1 VIFVTFVVYFWY
13 SFVMVR
19 RPSPW
24 VPGAPPPVPP
34 RPRTV
39 QGLGNAL
46 AGTLL
51 GALDVPVQAVGGMH
65 RDVIS
70 GSPARGQSAGSRA
83 VQDYGQ
89 NVGRLWSDFF
99 RPSGGSPSPFLPR
112 EFDEA
117 AEAAVGRFGLEGG
130 AASAARGAGFAA
142 DLLTGLAVG
151 GAGSKAGQGAGVV
164 ADNVN
169 TYRNM
174 PQVNQEFYRNAIMNR
189 LFHGTRGGA
198 FDVNP
203 LGGRVSENLFGA
215 NFFMTPSRPLAHSS
229 GYGAGTAHR
238 VSGLGLDDVS
248 RMNVL
253 DLYPGAPSVRDQFPS
268 LADDLAK
275 MGVGPNNISIQ
286 GGANIT
292 KDAQAL
298 FQALNNPTRFR
309 ALENADL
316 RPLFRE
322 QGIDAIRH
330 QSGRIMGG
338 DGIYEPVYAMFG
350 PQGLRATPAKP
361 TFDQSVENVVS
372 RIGLGAQ
379 QAPNQLRA
387 LMNRIF
393 RGTPSEYQPS
403 NPTQFGRKRNI
414 VIDDEL

>member
-1 VIFVTFVVYFWY
+1 LDSWGQNLVRNQETFADEQAKGLGTGALDA
-13 SFVMVR
+13 MVR
-19 RPSPW
+19 R
-24 VPGAPPPVPP
+24 
-34 RPRTV
+34 
-39 QGLGNAL
+39 
-46 AGTLL
+46 
-51 GALDVPVQAVGGMH
+51 
-65 RDVIS
+65 
-70 GSPARGQSAGSRA
+70 
-83 VQDYGQ
+83 
-89 NVGRLWSDFF
+89 
-99 RPSGGSPSPFLPR
+99 
-112 EFDEA
+112 
-117 AEAAVGRFGLEGG
+117 G
-130 AASAARGAGFAA
+130 AADTTPRRVAAFAGDVLTDPLA
-142 DLLTGLAVG
+142 LTGVG
-151 GAGSKAGQGAGVV
+151 AAMFGGKAAANAAKTYGA
-164 ADNVN
+164 
-169 TYRNM
+169 M
-174 PQVNQEFYRNAIMNR
+174 PQANQELYRNAIMNR

-203 LGGRVSENLFGA
+203 LGGRMSENLFGA

-268 LADDLAK
+268 LADDLAR
-275 MGVGPNNISIQ
+275 MGIGDSNISIQ

-298 FQALNNPTRFR
+298 FQALNDPTRFR
-309 ALENADL
+309 ALEGADL

-350 PQGLRATPAKP
+350 PQGLRATPARP

-387 LMNRIF
+387 LMNRMF
-393 RGTPSEYQPS
+393 RGTPSEYAPS
-403 NPTQFGRKRNI
+403 NPTQFGRMRGS
-414 VIDDEL
+414 VSPDDLPGL